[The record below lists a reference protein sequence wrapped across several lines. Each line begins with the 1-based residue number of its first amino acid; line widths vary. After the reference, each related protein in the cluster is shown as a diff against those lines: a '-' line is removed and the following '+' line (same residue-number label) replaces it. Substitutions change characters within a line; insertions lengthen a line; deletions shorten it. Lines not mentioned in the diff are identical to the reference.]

1 MNNNNFK
8 ETIVLKLG
16 GSLIV
21 PNGGLNISY
30 ITKFYHFIKKQVR
43 EKKIRFIILI
53 GGGKLSRHYIEAGS
67 EITGHELTGDDL
79 DWLAI
84 HVTRLNAHLFRTI
97 FRDIAHPRIISD
109 YDIIEKSQMPVIIA
123 AGWKP
128 GWSTDYD
135 AVVLAND
142 YNIKK
147 IIKMCNMDY
156 IYEKDPKQ
164 FPNAKRI
171 EKMSWQRLQK
181 IVGTKWIPGKS
192 MPFDPIATKL
202 ASESNLIVYFLHGQD
217 IKNAER
223 AIDGKSFKGT
233 IIQ

>member
-21 PNGGLNISY
+21 PNGGLNIPY
-30 ITKFYHFIKKQVR
+30 ITKFYSFIKKQVR
-43 EKKIRFIILI
+43 EKNRRFLILI
-53 GGGKLSRHYIEAGS
+53 GGGKLSRHYIKAGS
-67 EITGHELTGDDL
+67 EITGHELKGEDL

-109 YDIIEKSQMPVIIA
+109 YDIIEKTQSPVIIA

-135 AVVLAND
+135 AVILAND

-156 IYEKDPKQ
+156 IYEKDPMIY
-164 FPNAKRI
+164 PNAKRI
-171 EKMSWQRLQK
+171 EKMTWNRLQK
-181 IVGTKWIPGKS
+181 IVGTKWVPGKS
-192 MPFDPIATKL
+192 MPFDPIATTL
-202 ASESNLIVYFLHGQD
+202 ASKSDLTVCFLHGLD
-217 IKNAER
+217 LENAER

>member
-21 PNGGLNISY
+21 PNGGLDVPY

-43 EKKIRFIILI
+43 EKGRRFIILI
-53 GGGKLSRHYIEAGS
+53 GGGRLSRHYIEAGS
-67 EITGHELTGDDL
+67 KITGDILKGEDL

-109 YDIIEKSQMPVIIA
+109 YDIIEKSQAPVLIA

-135 AVVLAND
+135 SVVLAND

-147 IIKMCNMDY
+147 VIKMCNTDY
-156 IYEKDPKQ
+156 IYEKDPKL
-164 FPNAKRI
+164 FPNSKRI
-171 EKMSWQRLQK
+171 EKMSWERLQK
-181 IVGTKWIPGKS
+181 LVGTKWVPGKS
-192 MPFDPIATKL
+192 MPFDPIATSL
-202 ASESNLIVYFLHGQD
+202 ASKSNLTVYFLHGSD
-217 IKNAER
+217 LDNVER
-223 AIDGKSFKGT
+223 AIEGKNFKGT
-233 IIQ
+233 IIE